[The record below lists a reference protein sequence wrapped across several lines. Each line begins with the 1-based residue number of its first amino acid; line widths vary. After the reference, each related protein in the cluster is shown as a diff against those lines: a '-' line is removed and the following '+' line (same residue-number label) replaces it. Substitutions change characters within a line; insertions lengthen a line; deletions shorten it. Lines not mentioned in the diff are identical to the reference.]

1 MKSILLFS
9 IERIILLHRSALAD
23 IRKGELSMD
32 TKQML
37 KDGFVKKQV
46 ALLIYRDSYNGKE
59 HIVVVDTPGA
69 CERI

>member
-1 MKSILLFS
+1 
-9 IERIILLHRSALAD
+9 
-23 IRKGELSMD
+23 MD

-59 HIVVVDTPGA
+59 HIVVVDTPEHA
-69 CERI
+69 KEYKTWETMRLATMYVKEN